1 MTYKVIPQVEFDK
14 AVQRI
19 LALGV
24 SRLSSE
30 NLVLS
35 FWKASIDLALNFK
48 VLIDQAV
55 ATGSLD
61 VAQSIL
67 DHINLS
73 LPSTTQYHKRV
84 VRAIA
89 PIAQREL

>member
-14 AVQRI
+14 EVQRI
-19 LALGV
+19 LELGV